1 MKIYVSVDYYSVSMA
16 SYEVTLLFVG
26 LAIMGAVALPR
37 ILSDK
42 PMSFP
47 LVYVIAGFVLFAL
60 PLETTPPDPIE
71 QVVVTEH
78 LTELVVII
86 ALMGAGLKI
95 DRPFDPR
102 GWSTTWRL
110 LLIAMPITIFV
121 TAVLG
126 VTVLGTLT
134 ATAILLGAVVA
145 PTDPVLASDVQAT
158 PPTEEVDEDVD
169 ATSQE
174 GTIRFA
180 LTSEAG
186 LNDGLAFP
194 FTYLAIAAAAAS
206 GTSSLLW
213 LGDWALYEL
222 LYKIAA
228 GTVIGYVS
236 GRVFAWFIFGSP
248 ASTEL
253 ARVMAGA
260 EALAATLIS
269 YAAAELI
276 GGYGFIA
283 VFVAAL
289 VLRNHEWDHDYYFD
303 LHDFAVTFERLLMA
317 AVLVLFGGAIA
328 GGLLAPLTWTGA
340 LVGLVVVFVVRPVAG
355 MISLVG
361 TPVLM
366 AERLVISSFGIRGIG
381 SFYYLAYALNEAS
394 FQEIE
399 LLLAADQLW
408 AILGFV
414 VLVSVVVHGISA
426 NYVMDALD
434 RRRKGHEVTDS
445 AH

>member
-60 PLETTPPDPIE
+60 PWRRHPGPDRTGRRHRTPHGTGRHHRAD
-71 QVVVTEH
+71 
-78 LTELVVII
+78 
-86 ALMGAGLKI
+86 GAGLKI

-102 GWSTTWRL
+102 GL
-110 LLIAMPITIFV
+110 V
-121 TAVLG
+121 DDVAVAPDRDADHYLRHRG
-126 VTVLGTLT
+126 AGRDRVRN
-134 ATAILLGAVVA
+134 ADRDSDILLGAVVA
-145 PTDPVLASDVQAT
+145 PTDLVLASDVQAT

-355 MISLVG
+355 
-361 TPVLM
+361 
-366 AERLVISSFGIRGIG
+366 
-381 SFYYLAYALNEAS
+381 
-394 FQEIE
+394 
-399 LLLAADQLW
+399 
-408 AILGFV
+408 
-414 VLVSVVVHGISA
+414 
-426 NYVMDALD
+426 
-434 RRRKGHEVTDS
+434 
-445 AH
+445 

>member
-60 PLETTPPDPIE
+60 PWRRHPGPDRTGRRHRTPHGTGRHHRAD
-71 QVVVTEH
+71 
-78 LTELVVII
+78 
-86 ALMGAGLKI
+86 GAGLKI

-145 PTDPVLASDVQAT
+145 PTDLVLASDVQAT

-253 ARVMAGA
+253 ARVMAGRRSA
-260 EALAATLIS
+260 GRDAYLVRGGGK
-269 YAAAELI
+269 LI

-289 VLRNHEWDHDYYFD
+289 VL
-303 LHDFAVTFERLLMA
+303 
-317 AVLVLFGGAIA
+317 
-328 GGLLAPLTWTGA
+328 
-340 LVGLVVVFVVRPVAG
+340 
-355 MISLVG
+355 G
-361 TPVLM
+361 TTSGTTITTSTSTTSP
-366 AERLVISSFGIRGIG
+366 
-381 SFYYLAYALNEAS
+381 
-394 FQEIE
+394 
-399 LLLAADQLW
+399 
-408 AILGFV
+408 
-414 VLVSVVVHGISA
+414 
-426 NYVMDALD
+426 
-434 RRRKGHEVTDS
+434 
-445 AH
+445 